1 MTRPPAPATYSPAI
15 YRPAPGRPT
24 SPARQKPEPKPV
36 EFLAVKEV
44 AAYLRVS
51 PMTIYRLIH
60 ALELPAIRVGR
71 SFRVPKRGVD
81 QYLREQFAAM
91 EEA

>member
-15 YRPAPGRPT
+15 YQRPGQPT
-24 SPARQKPEPKPV
+24 SAARQRPEPKPV

-44 AAYLRVS
+44 AAYMRVS

-60 ALELPAIRVGR
+60 ALELPAFRVGR

-91 EEA
+91 EEDS